1 MSPYYLG
8 GDLGGSKTHVVIADG
23 DGKVWGFG
31 EAGPGNHEGIGFS
44 GVKANLGRAINHALE
59 SADLT
64 IDQIDGAGFG
74 IGGFDWAIEYEP
86 HIEMLRSLGL
96 RKALEIVND
105 AELGLLAGS
114 PQRWG
119 VAVVSGTGCN
129 CRGWDVTRTRR
140 GRVTGGGLD
149 HGEFAGASELIFMT
163 TRALAY
169 EWTGR
174 GPKTQ
179 LSQAF
184 IEKHG
189 VKDLEQLL
197 QDNICHL
204 IDIDAEDAPLVFK
217 VAEQG
222 DPVELELVRW
232 AGRELGELA
241 VTVIRQ
247 LDFQE
252 IEFDLVQIGSMF
264 DGSPLLTEEMKKRV
278 HAFAPGANFI
288 RLREPPVLGAVI
300 LGMEKAGYHLEPDV
314 RLNLMQSISRV
325 QRKGHRAQ

>member
-1 MSPYYLG
+1 MTSYFLG
-8 GDLGGSKTHVVIADG
+8 GDLGGTKTHVVISDQNG
-23 DGKVWGFG
+23 MVCGFG
-31 EAGPGNHEGIGFS
+31 KAGPGNHEGIGFS
-44 GVKANLGRAINHALE
+44 GVKNNLGRAIGHALE
-59 SADLT
+59 VAGLT

-74 IGGFDWAIEYEP
+74 IGGYDWSIEYEP
-86 HIEMLRSLGL
+86 HINMIRSLGL
-96 RKALEIVND
+96 TCALEIVND

-129 CRGWDVTRTRR
+129 CRGWDITRTRR
-140 GRVTGGGLD
+140 GRITGGGLD

-179 LSQAF
+179 LSTAF
-184 IEKHG
+184 IEKYG

-204 IDIDAEDAPLVFK
+204 IDIDAEDAPLVFQ

-222 DPVELELVRW
+222 DPVALDLVRW
-232 AGRELGELA
+232 AGCELGELA

-247 LDFQE
+247 LEFQE

-264 DGSPLLTEEMKKRV
+264 DGSPLLTSEMKKRV
-278 HAFAPGANFI
+278 HSVAPGAKFI
-288 RLREPPVLGAVI
+288 RLHEPPVLGAVI
-300 LGMEKAGYHLEPDV
+300 LGMETAGIQLKPDI
-314 RLNLMQSISRV
+314 RSNLIQSISKV
-325 QRKGHRAQ
+325 QRKGSWAL